1 MVSWAVQGR
10 TWGGGKRVSGMSA
23 RPHVRLRRFAVAAFA
38 HVRRCTRHG
47 APRAAWGLAE
57 AAVCGLF
64 ARTAV

>member
-23 RPHVRLRRFAVAAFA
+23 RPHVRLRHFAVARF
-38 HVRRCTRHG
+38 RTRHAHG